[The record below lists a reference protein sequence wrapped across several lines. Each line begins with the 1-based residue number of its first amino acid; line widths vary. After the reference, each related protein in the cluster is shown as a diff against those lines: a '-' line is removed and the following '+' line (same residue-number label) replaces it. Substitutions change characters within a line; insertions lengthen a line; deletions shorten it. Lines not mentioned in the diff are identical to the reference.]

1 AKREE
6 EQEEI
11 DEAEEQFTVEQSD
24 DPKKYVLSNT
34 RLDYEM
40 RDESLHDVCLY
51 EFVSEFEKRRMT
63 ANDKRIMKTQAKRQ
77 TEVASRGRG
86 RLPNQRFLFERG
98 HPQHESH
105 CLLKRTISYVPVL
118 HGPQIPRCD
127 RDDTRERYGRAI
139 LALFFPWRSVSDLC
153 SVDETWHEALH
164 ARESLITVNSKRII
178 GNIQLLHECKA
189 DRDEHLKQVME
200 EAQTDIDPKL
210 IPDPREN
217 EIEEIEDIDSI
228 MDALATFDNSDPN
241 MARPSTRKQN
251 SNKYTKTTLDL
262 VVGSGRFSHSDS
274 E

>member
-1 AKREE
+1 E

-189 DRDEHLKQVME
+189 DRDEH
-200 EAQTDIDPKL
+200 
-210 IPDPREN
+210 
-217 EIEEIEDIDSI
+217 
-228 MDALATFDNSDPN
+228 
-241 MARPSTRKQN
+241 
-251 SNKYTKTTLDL
+251 
-262 VVGSGRFSHSDS
+262 
-274 E
+274 